1 MNYFV
6 YYPLTLRKIWTK
18 YRESMRKSNS
28 NNCLVLISDHT
39 KDLYEDKWHGDVLH
53 YTGMGK
59 VGDQDKEW
67 MQNGTLYHSPTNGV
81 VLYLFEVLERK
92 QYTYRGIVE
101 LCGEPY
107 TEFQPDENGDTRKV
121 WMFPIRPV
129 TGAPTISAETL
140 QQMNAANKQKAEGL
154 SMAALRT
161 AAKNSS
167 TSNPGTRNVESTEV
181 VRNPYVSEYA
191 KRLANGKCSLC
202 EKPAPF
208 ADANG
213 KPYLETHHV
222 IWLAEG
228 GADSVDNA
236 VALCPNCHRKMHI
249 VKDPADI
256 AKLLSI
262 AKQNALQ

>member
-1 MNYFV
+1 MGG
-6 YYPLTLRKIWTK
+6 
-18 YRESMRKSNS
+18 MRKSNS

-140 QQMNAANKQKAEGL
+140 QQMNAANKQKSTVSIFFIVFL
-154 SMAALRT
+154 SYHTYLISSGTIRISDAL
-161 AAKNSS
+161 SF
-167 TSNPGTRNVESTEV
+167 
-181 VRNPYVSEYA
+181 
-191 KRLANGKCSLC
+191 
-202 EKPAPF
+202 EKI
-208 ADANG
+208 
-213 KPYLETHHV
+213 KTHKGM
-222 IWLAEG
+222 ITPCA
-228 GADSVDNA
+228 
-236 VALCPNCHRKMHI
+236 
-249 VKDPADI
+249 
-256 AKLLSI
+256 
-262 AKQNALQ
+262 